1 MPLKT
6 SSPPSGKKP
15 VAVPRSA
22 VSSRKRPSMKPSR
35 LRKKNAS
42 PSPSKSALKK
52 ARHHGGA
59 FATLKTRQQAVE
71 RAKLQIWRHLPDINA
86 AIIRLA
92 ESGSYLAARALF
104 DFAGIYA
111 VPALEENAPA
121 LSLPPAAPLLDGAA
135 TAESPEKPATP
146 VNRIEAFLQT
156 LGLDPLSD
164 EEPEPDVAA

>member
-6 SSPPSGKKP
+6 SVPPSGKRP

-22 VSSRKRPSMKPSR
+22 VANRKRPSAKPSR
-35 LRKKNAS
+35 LRKKKAS
-42 PSPSKSALKK
+42 PLSSKSALKK

-59 FATLKTRQQAVE
+59 FANLKARQQAVE

-111 VPALEENAPA
+111 VPPLEENATAPG
-121 LSLPPAAPLLDGAA
+121 LPSAAPLLDGAGP
-135 TAESPEKPATP
+135 AESPEKPAPP

>member
-1 MPLKT
+1 MPLKI
-6 SSPPSGKKP
+6 SVPPSGKKP
-15 VAVPRSA
+15 VAAPRSA
-22 VSSRKRPSMKPSR
+22 ISSRKRPSVKPSR
-35 LRKKNAS
+35 LHKKKAS
-42 PSPSKSALKK
+42 ALSSKSALKK
-52 ARHHGGA
+52 VRHHGGA
-59 FATLKTRQQAVE
+59 FATLKARQQAVE

-111 VPALEENAPA
+111 VPPIEENT
-121 LSLPPAAPLLDGAA
+121 LTLGLPAAPPADEAA
-135 TAESPEKPATP
+135 PAESPEKMAPP

>member
-1 MPLKT
+1 MHL
-6 SSPPSGKKP
+6 
-15 VAVPRSA
+15 
-22 VSSRKRPSMKPSR
+22 KRPVTTAGR
-35 LRKKNAS
+35 
-42 PSPSKSALKK
+42 
-52 ARHHGGA
+52 
-59 FATLKTRQQAVE
+59 FATLKARQQAVE
-71 RAKLQIWRHLPDINA
+71 RAKLQIWRHLPEINA

-111 VPALEENAPA
+111 VPPLEENTITPGLLAAPPADDAAPA
-121 LSLPPAAPLLDGAA
+121 G
-135 TAESPEKPATP
+135 SPEKTAPP